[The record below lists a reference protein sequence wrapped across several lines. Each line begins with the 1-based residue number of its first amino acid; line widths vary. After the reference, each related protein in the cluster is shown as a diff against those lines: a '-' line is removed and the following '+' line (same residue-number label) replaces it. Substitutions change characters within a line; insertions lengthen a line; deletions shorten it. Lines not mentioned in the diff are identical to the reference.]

1 METKM
6 LKKAPLCPFMNSIK
20 DVFMRT
26 HFRTNALVSLII
38 AVFFGPLVIAAE
50 NYTPPKTDF
59 GVPDVQGVWNYK
71 TRTGLE
77 RADVY
82 GGELEVDEETMLAKM
97 VSTPD
102 FIAFLEA
109 TGAEAPGP
117 ENVGGYNGFWI
128 TPGDALAEMNGKY
141 RSSLI
146 VDPPDGKIPWREE
159 GQAIRRSQQ
168 DELPMGMAESDGPEG
183 RTLSDRCLISFAST
197 APFMS
202 SLYNNHMQIV
212 QGPTH
217 VVLLAEMV
225 HNARIVR
232 IDEEFKALPYEKWLG
247 DSIGYYEGD
256 TLVVQTKDFNG
267 WQVAKERLVSSNI
280 LLTERF
286 TRVANNKLHYTFTI
300 DDPDLY
306 TQPWTAEMPMYTGEN
321 LYEYACHEGNYAMRA
336 ILAGERRH
344 EADARSAQ

>member
-1 METKM
+1 
-6 LKKAPLCPFMNSIK
+6 
-20 DVFMRT
+20 MRT
-26 HFRTNALVSLII
+26 VYRSTALSSLII
-38 AVFFGPLVIAAE
+38 AALAVPAVFAAE
-50 NYTPPKTDF
+50 NYAPPKTAF

-82 GGELEVDEETMLAKM
+82 EGELEVDEATMLDKM

-128 TPGDALAEMNGKY
+128 TPGDALAQMNGKY
-141 RSSLI
+141 RTSLI
-146 VDPPDGKIPWREE
+146 VDPPDGKIPWRED
-159 GQAIRRSQQ
+159 GQAVRQSQRE
-168 DELPMGMAESDGPEG
+168 ELPMGMAQSDGPEG

-202 SLYNNHMQIV
+202 SLYNNHMQIM
-212 QGPTH
+212 QSPTH

-225 HNARIVR
+225 HNARIVA
-232 IDEEFKALPYEKWLG
+232 IDQEFRDLPYEKWLG

-256 TLVVQTKDFNG
+256 TLIVQTKNFNP

-286 TRVANNKLHYTFTI
+286 SRVADDKLHYSFTI
-300 DDPDLY
+300 DDPELY
-306 TQPWTAEMPMYTGEN
+306 TQPWTAEMPMYTGED
-321 LYEYACHEGNYAMRA
+321 LFEYA
-336 ILAGERRH
+336 
-344 EADARSAQ
+344 

>member
-1 METKM
+1 
-6 LKKAPLCPFMNSIK
+6 MNLIK
-20 DVFMRT
+20 DVAMKI
-26 HFRTNALVSLII
+26 HFRVTALASLMI
-38 AVFFGPLVIAAE
+38 AVFVGLHAFAAE
-50 NYTPPKTDF
+50 DYMPPQTDF

-71 TRTGLE
+71 TRTSLQ

-102 FIAFLEA
+102 YLAFLEA

-117 ENVGGYNGFWI
+117 KNVGGYNGFWI
-128 TPGDALAEMNGKY
+128 TPGDALAQMNGKY
-141 RSSLI
+141 RTSLI
-146 VDPPDGKIPWREE
+146 VDPANGQIPWREE
-159 GQAIRRSQQ
+159 GQAVRRSQQ
-168 DELPMGMAESDGPEG
+168 DALPMGLAESDGPEG

-232 IDEEFKALPYEKWLG
+232 IDQEFKELPFDKWLG

-256 TLVVQTKDFNG
+256 TLIVQTKNFNG
-267 WQVAKERLVSSNI
+267 WQVAKERLMSNNI

-286 TRVANNKLHYTFTI
+286 IRVADDKLHYTFTI
-300 DDPDLY
+300 DDPELY
-306 TQPWTAEMPMYTGEN
+306 IQPWTAEMPMYTGEK
-321 LYEYACHEGNYAMRA
+321 LYEYACHEGNYAMPA
-336 ILAGERRH
+336 ILAGERRT

>member
-38 AVFFGPLVIAAE
+38 AVFLGPLVIAAE

-82 GGELEVDEETMLAKM
+82 EGELEVDEETMLAKM

-159 GQAIRRSQQ
+159 GQAIRRSQ
-168 DELPMGMAESDGPEG
+168 
-183 RTLSDRCLISFAST
+183 
-197 APFMS
+197 
-202 SLYNNHMQIV
+202 
-212 QGPTH
+212 
-217 VVLLAEMV
+217 
-225 HNARIVR
+225 
-232 IDEEFKALPYEKWLG
+232 
-247 DSIGYYEGD
+247 
-256 TLVVQTKDFNG
+256 
-267 WQVAKERLVSSNI
+267 
-280 LLTERF
+280 
-286 TRVANNKLHYTFTI
+286 
-300 DDPDLY
+300 
-306 TQPWTAEMPMYTGEN
+306 
-321 LYEYACHEGNYAMRA
+321 
-336 ILAGERRH
+336 
-344 EADARSAQ
+344 

>member
-1 METKM
+1 
-6 LKKAPLCPFMNSIK
+6 
-20 DVFMRT
+20 MRT
-26 HFRTNALVSLII
+26 VYRSTALSSLII
-38 AVFFGPLVIAAE
+38 AALAVPAVFAAE
-50 NYTPPKTDF
+50 NYAPPKTAF

-82 GGELEVDEETMLAKM
+82 EGELEVDEATMLDKM

-128 TPGDALAEMNGKY
+128 TPGDALAQMNGKY
-141 RSSLI
+141 RTSLI
-146 VDPPDGKIPWREE
+146 VDPPDGKIPWRED
-159 GQAIRRSQQ
+159 GQAVRQSQRE
-168 DELPMGMAESDGPEG
+168 ELPMGMARSDGPEG

-212 QGPTH
+212 QSPTH

-225 HNARIVR
+225 HNARIVA
-232 IDEEFKALPYEKWLG
+232 IDQEFRDLPYEKWLG

-256 TLVVQTKDFNG
+256 TLIVQTKNFNP

-286 TRVANNKLHYTFTI
+286 SRVADDKLHYSFTI
-300 DDPDLY
+300 DDPELY
-306 TQPWTAEMPMYTGEN
+306 TQPWTAEMPMYTGED
-321 LYEYACHEGNYAMRA
+321 LFEYACHEGNYAMRA
-336 ILAGERRH
+336 ILAGARRQ
-344 EADARSAQ
+344 ESDAAKAQ